1 MGFNFN
7 SIVKGL
13 KSFGGKAVDTMV
25 AVFEAV
31 DSVLGLKYTDGI
43 SNTRYGL
50 RMEETWSGAK
60 DSFLENFK
68 TGTFEGVRVKVLT
81 STPLDPDKNGNN
93 LFGTLIL
100 GVPPLFTQE
109 TDPLNRTMVN
119 TFIKDSIV
127 LTLTPGLPK
136 YNGGAYSIPNLI
148 KAAQNGGE
156 AFTTQN
162 KNGKEM
168 IEYIKRIGLDEAFA
182 SKDKRYYTF
191 DVKFAEY
198 YSYLET
204 MLNTLWIKMGLGMEN
219 QSTFNIFSFFNIS
232 KDGQTLDPTGKGTLL
247 PQYGKSSIGFFVNV
261 AGNITEMIS
270 NETFSSGLE
279 SDINESSDTYQRLNY
294 LTGMGTGK
302 TEDSLRRGLGVAV
315 QTGSLV
321 KSQILDRINFDL
333 SGGPLQIAASVA
345 KGINEFTGKTDFSA
359 LVQSFMTSNGMKV
372 MYPQLWANSM
382 YQKNITV
389 SFNFVSPYGDPLS
402 IFQYVYV
409 PFFSLL
415 TFALPRQAAE
425 NGFVS
430 PLFIRADIP
439 GMITSDLALITD
451 LTWTKGGESG
461 DMWTKDK
468 LPRAISGSFT
478 ITDLYPFLSMV
489 KRLSFLS
496 ANPSYTVFLDN
507 MAGISAKQGSSS
519 EDILTDYWKE
529 VTRRVAPT
537 RTVTENINLDSQK
550 SLGASLYASTIKSSM
565 SKNLGAKSVPWLN
578 KR

>member
-1 MGFNFN
+1 MSFNFN
-7 SIVKGL
+7 TIVKGL
-13 KSFGGKAVDTMV
+13 KKIGGKTVDTMV

-60 DSFLENFK
+60 NSFLENFK
-68 TGTFEGVRVKVLT
+68 TGTFQGTTVRILK
-81 STPLDPDKNGNN
+81 STPLDPNKDGNN

-109 TDPLNRTMVN
+109 TDPSNRTMVN
-119 TFIKDSIV
+119 TFVKDSLI
-127 LTLTPGLPK
+127 LSLTPGLPK
-136 YNGGAYSIPNLI
+136 YNGGAYSVLNLI
-148 KAAQNGGE
+148 NAAKEGGE
-156 AFTTQN
+156 TFTTQN

-168 IEYIKRIGLDEAFA
+168 IEYVKRVGLDETFA

-191 DVKFAEY
+191 DVKFNEY
-198 YSYLET
+198 YSYLEV

-232 KDGQTLDPTGKGTLL
+232 KDGSKMDPTGKNTLL
-247 PQYGKSSIGFFVNV
+247 PQYGKSSLGFFVNI
-261 AGNITEMIS
+261 AGNITEMVS
-270 NETFSSGLE
+270 NETFSANLE
-279 SDINESSDTYQRLNY
+279 DEVNESSDKYQRLNY

-302 TEDSLRRGLGVAV
+302 ATDNLRRGLGVAV

-321 KSQILDRINFDL
+321 KTQVLDKINFDL
-333 SGGPLQIAASVA
+333 SGGALQIAASVA

-372 MYPQLWANSM
+372 MYPQLWANSS
-382 YQKNITV
+382 YTKNITV
-389 SFNFVSPYGDPLS
+389 NFNFVSPYGDPLS

-415 TFALPRQAAE
+415 AFALPRQAAE

-430 PLFIRADIP
+430 PLFLRADVP

-478 ITDLYPFLSMV
+478 LTDLYPFLSMV

-507 MAGISAKQGSSS
+507 MAGISAKQGSNS
-519 EDILTDYWKE
+519 EDLLSDYWREILT
-529 VTRRVAPT
+529 RVAPT
-537 RTVTENINLDSQK
+537 RKVTDNVNFNTQR
-550 SLGASLYASTIKSSM
+550 SLGSSLYATATRESM
-565 SKNLGAKSVPWLN
+565 SKNLGVKSVPWLN